1 MLTKYLAAALIGSA
15 LIAAPALAQT
25 TDNKNTATTNQQ
37 STQKE
42 QNASELGLWQASK
55 LIHLNVYNNND
66 EKIGDIKELMLDKQG
81 KIDLVVIGV
90 GGFLGMGEHDV
101 AVKFSE
107 LKFTDEPVRS
117 SSSSSSSLGTRPG
130 GTTGASN
137 TSTTS
142 STSSSKRNY
151 PDHAMYN
158 ATKDQL
164 KSLPQFNYN
173 K

>member
-1 MLTKYLAAALIGSA
+1 MLTKYLAATLIGTA
-15 LIAAPALAQT
+15 LIAAPAMAQT
-25 TDNKNTATTNQQ
+25 TDKNTSNQQ
-37 STQKE
+37 SAQKE

-81 KIDLVVIGV
+81 KLDMVVIGV

-107 LKFTDEPVRS
+107 LKFTDEPVKSASTSSTS
-117 SSSSSSSLGTRPG
+117 SSGTRPS
-130 GTTGASN
+130 GTTG
-137 TSTTS
+137 TS
-142 STSSSKRNY
+142 SSASTTSSSKRNY
-151 PDHAMYN
+151 PDHATYN
-158 ATKDQL
+158 ASKDQL